1 MWNYLRIFS
10 IFFLNH
16 DSLNKSFFFFFFW
29 VEFPLVLPNLGLD
42 MYNALRELNG
52 EQEIVEMC
60 PQRDFFFQ

>member
-1 MWNYLRIFS
+1 MWDYLRIFS

-16 DSLNKSFFFFFFW
+16 DSLNKSFFFW

>member
-1 MWNYLRIFS
+1 MWDYLRIFS

-16 DSLNKSFFFFFFW
+16 DSLNKSFFFFFW
-29 VEFPLVLPNLGLD
+29 VEFPLVLPNLSLD

>member
-1 MWNYLRIFS
+1 MELSTNFLY
-10 IFFLNH
+10 FFPE
-16 DSLNKSFFFFFFW
+16 SWFIEQEFFFFFFW